1 METLLSFLV
10 LLVTFVIW
18 EQCSVQLRVNWSLL
32 LKKISSL
39 YPAQSPRKLRL
50 FQRVSTCGPLSA
62 VTFRKVISPVLHP
75 HTHVLIGNQL
85 NTQWRIL
92 WKSLEFSICVVLFS
106 LIIYPVN
113 SICCGSLDSVPY
125 PQLFASTELNLGS
138 SSLTCSLK
146 TLSRDLYLNCL
157 ESSYL
162 KTVATYIFFFLFFFF
177 LGQEDKSNLCHFI
190 LTQSWH

>member
-1 METLLSFLV
+1 MFSWGSIDRCYWGKFLLCTLPKVPGNLGFSNVFLS
-10 LLVTFVIW
+10 
-18 EQCSVQLRVNWSLL
+18 
-32 LKKISSL
+32 
-39 YPAQSPRKLRL
+39 
-50 FQRVSTCGPLSA
+50 CGPLSA

-162 KTVATYIFFFLFFFF
+162 KTVATYIFFFSCFWYSWYLAFNTM
-177 LGQEDKSNLCHFI
+177 LGTVIIEWII
-190 LTQSWH
+190 L